1 MSDTLVVLGYIMGP
15 HGVRGAVKVRSACE
29 PASAIFNYRPWL
41 LRSAA
46 GERLET
52 DAKALS
58 VKGPNDQLIARLEA
72 IDDRDI
78 AALWQGAEI
87 CVERAV
93 LPILAADEY
102 YWTDLV
108 GLNVVTESGVTLGT
122 IHHLFATGSND
133 VMVIHGE
140 REHLLP
146 YLPGQCVKHID
157 LAQRTMIVDW
167 DADF

>member
-1 MSDTLVVLGYIMGP
+1 MSDEALVVLGYIMGP

-41 LRSAA
+41 LRTAS

-52 DAKALS
+52 TAKALS
-58 VKGPNDQLIARLEA
+58 AKSANEQIARLDA
-72 IDDRDI
+72 IEDRDV

-87 CVERAV
+87 CVARAA
-93 LPILAADEY
+93 LPDLAPDEY

-108 GLNVVTESGVTLGT
+108 GLTVRTESGVTLGT

-133 VMVIHGE
+133 VMVIHGDRE
-140 REHLLP
+140 RLVP

-157 LAQRTMIVDW
+157 LAERTMVVDW